1 MTWKPGIE
9 CSVYALPQSTQPK
22 EKTMK
27 GLVIKNTGSW
37 VTVRLEDSSTVNCK
51 MRGVLRLKGL
61 RCTNPVAVGDIVQV
75 EDKGGD
81 APVVGAIEPRKNY
94 IIRRASNLSTECQI
108 IAANL
113 DQAVLVATLT
123 NPETS
128 TTFIDRFLATAEAYQ
143 VPAVLAF
150 NKIDLLTTDALRL
163 QQQELKALYESI
175 GYPVITMSAATGEG
189 ADEMRNLLADKISL
203 LSGNSGVGK
212 SSIINLLVPD
222 AQVRVGDV
230 SHTHHKGMHTTTFS
244 ELLDLPSGGAIIDTP
259 GVKAF
264 GTIDFERAEVAHYF
278 PEIFKISADC
288 RFNNCTHTHEP
299 GCAVLQAVENGDIAH
314 SRFMSYLSILDED
327 PNNKYRKPF

>member
-1 MTWKPGIE
+1 
-9 CSVYALPQSTQPK
+9 
-22 EKTMK
+22 MK

-37 VTVRLEDSSTVNCK
+37 VTVRLDDGTAVNCK

-61 RCTNPVAVGDIVQV
+61 RCTNPVAVGDIVDV

-94 IIRRASNLSTECQI
+94 IIRRASNLSKEFQI

-123 NPETS
+123 NPVTS

-150 NKIDLLTTDALRL
+150 NKVDLLTTDELRHQL
-163 QQQELKALYESI
+163 DELKDLYVQI
-175 GYPVITMSAATGEG
+175 GYPVVTMSATTEEG
-189 ADEMRNLLADKISL
+189 TDRLRELLAGKMSL

-222 AQVRVGDV
+222 AHVKVGDV

-244 ELLDLPSGGAIIDTP
+244 ELLDLPGGGALIDTP

-264 GTIDFERAEVAHYF
+264 GTIDFERSQVAHYF
-278 PEIFKISADC
+278 PEIFKISSNC

-299 GCAVLQAVENGDIAH
+299 GCAVLTAIEQGDIAT
-314 SRFMSYLSILDED
+314 SRYFSYLSILDED
-327 PNNKYRKPF
+327 PNDKYRKPF

>member
-1 MTWKPGIE
+1 
-9 CSVYALPQSTQPK
+9 
-22 EKTMK
+22 MK

-37 VTVRLEDSSTVNCK
+37 VTVRLDDGNTVNCK

-61 RCTNPVAVGDIVQV
+61 RCTNPVAVGDRVQV

-81 APVVGAIEPRKNY
+81 APVVGDIEPRRNY
-94 IIRRASNLSTECQI
+94 IIRRSSNLSKEFQI

-150 NKIDLLTTDALRL
+150 NKIDLLDTDEWRSRL
-163 QQQELKALYESI
+163 DELKSLYESI

-189 ADEMRNLLADKISL
+189 ADALRAQLAGKMSL

-222 AQVRVGDV
+222 AHVRVGDV

-244 ELLDLPSGGAIIDTP
+244 ELLDLPGGGAIIDTP

-278 PEIFKISADC
+278 PEIFRISDDC

-299 GCAVLQAVENGDIAH
+299 GCAVLEAVEQGNIAPP
-314 SRFMSYLSILDED
+314 RFTSYLSILEED

>member
-1 MTWKPGIE
+1 
-9 CSVYALPQSTQPK
+9 
-22 EKTMK
+22 MK

-37 VTVRLEDSSTVNCK
+37 VTVRLEDGSGVVNCK

-94 IIRRASNLSTECQI
+94 IIRRASNLSKEFQI

-113 DQAVLVATLT
+113 DQAVLVATLF

-150 NKIDLLTTDALRL
+150 NKIDLLVTEESREYLN
-163 QQQELKALYESI
+163 EMKAMYERI
-175 GYPVITMSAATGEG
+175 GYPVITMSATTGEG
-189 ADEMRNLLADKISL
+189 ADSLRDILSGKMSL

-212 SSIINLLVPD
+212 SSIINLLVPE
-222 AQVRVGDV
+222 AHVKVGDV

-244 ELLDLPSGGAIIDTP
+244 ELLDLPGGGAIIDTP

-278 PEIFKISADC
+278 PEIFRISDNC

-299 GCAVLQAVENGDIAH
+299 GCAVLAAVEQGDIAQ
-314 SRFMSYLSILDED
+314 SRFVSYLSILDED

>member
-1 MTWKPGIE
+1 M
-9 CSVYALPQSTQPK
+9 
-22 EKTMK
+22 
-27 GLVIKNTGSW
+27 
-37 VTVRLEDSSTVNCK
+37 TVRLDDGNTVNCK

-81 APVVGAIEPRKNY
+81 APVVGAIEPRRNY
-94 IIRRASNLSTECQI
+94 IIRRASNLSKEFQI

-113 DQAVLVATLT
+113 DQAVLVVTLF

-150 NKIDLLTTDALRL
+150 NKVDLLTTDELR
-163 QQQELKALYESI
+163 QQLTDLKALYERI
-175 GYPVITMSAATGEG
+175 GYPVVAMSASSGEG
-189 ADEMRNLLADKISL
+189 TEQLREILSGKMSL

-212 SSIINLLVPD
+212 SSIINLLIPD
-222 AQVRVGDV
+222 AHVRVGDV

-244 ELLDLPSGGAIIDTP
+244 ELLDLPGGGALIDTP

-278 PEIFKISADC
+278 PEIFRISHNC

-299 GCAVLQAVENGDIAH
+299 GCAVLDAVEEGNIAR
-314 SRFMSYLSILDED
+314 SRFVSYMSILEED
-327 PNNKYRKPF
+327 PDNKYRKPF

>member
-1 MTWKPGIE
+1 
-9 CSVYALPQSTQPK
+9 
-22 EKTMK
+22 MK

-37 VTVRLEDSSTVNCK
+37 VTVRLDDGNTVNCK

-61 RCTNPVAVGDIVQV
+61 RCTNPVAVGDRVQV

-81 APVVGAIEPRKNY
+81 APVVGEIEPRRNY
-94 IIRRASNLSTECQI
+94 IIRRASNLSKEFQI

-143 VPAVLAF
+143 VPAVLVF
-150 NKIDLLTTDALRL
+150 NKIDLLDTDEWHKRL
-163 QQQELKALYESI
+163 DELKALYESI
-175 GYPVITMSAATGEG
+175 GYPVVTMSAATGEG
-189 ADEMRNLLADKISL
+189 TDALRAQLAGKMSL

-222 AQVRVGDV
+222 AHVRVGDV

-244 ELLDLPSGGAIIDTP
+244 ELLDLPDGGAIIDTP

-278 PEIFKISADC
+278 PEIFKISDDC

-299 GCAVLQAVENGDIAH
+299 GCAVLAAVEHGLIAP
-314 SRFMSYLSILDED
+314 SRFTSYLSILDED

>member
-1 MTWKPGIE
+1 
-9 CSVYALPQSTQPK
+9 
-22 EKTMK
+22 MK

-37 VTVRLEDSSTVNCK
+37 VTVRLDDGNTVNCK

-61 RCTNPVAVGDIVQV
+61 RCTNPVAVGDRVQV

-81 APVVGAIEPRKNY
+81 APVVGDIEPRRNY
-94 IIRRASNLSTECQI
+94 IIRRASNLSKEFQI

-113 DQAVLVATLT
+113 DQAALVVTLT
-123 NPETS
+123 NPVTA

-143 VPAVLAF
+143 VPALLVF
-150 NKIDLLTTDALRL
+150 NKIDLLDTDEWQGRL
-163 QQQELKALYESI
+163 DELKALYEGI
-175 GYPVITMSAATGEG
+175 GYPVVTMSAATGDG
-189 ADEMRNLLADKISL
+189 ADALRARLADKMSL

-222 AQVRVGDV
+222 AHVKVGDV

-244 ELLDLPSGGAIIDTP
+244 ELLDLPGGGAIIDTP

-264 GTIDFERAEVAHYF
+264 GTIDFERAQVAHYF
-278 PEIFKISADC
+278 PEIFRISDEC

-299 GCAVLQAVENGDIAH
+299 GCAVLAAVEQGEIAP
-314 SRFMSYLSILDED
+314 SRFTSYLSILDED

>member
-1 MTWKPGIE
+1 MI
-9 CSVYALPQSTQPK
+9 
-22 EKTMK
+22 

-37 VTVRLEDSSTVNCK
+37 VTVRLEDGSGILNCK

-75 EDKGGD
+75 EQRADD
-81 APVVGAIEPRKNY
+81 TPVVASVEPRRNF
-94 IIRRASNLSTECQI
+94 IIRRSSNLSKEFQI

-113 DQAVLVATLT
+113 DQAVLVATIVQ
-123 NPETS
+123 PETS

-150 NKIDLLTTDALRL
+150 NKIDLLVTEESRDYLNDMKTM
-163 QQQELKALYESI
+163 YENI
-175 GYPVITMSAATGEG
+175 GYPVVAMSARTGEG
-189 ADEMRNLLADKISL
+189 TDELRRQLAGKMSL

-222 AQVRVGDV
+222 ANVRVGDV
-230 SHTHHKGMHTTTFS
+230 SQTHHKGMHTTTFS
-244 ELLDLPSGGAIIDTP
+244 ELLDLPDGGAIIDTP

-264 GTIDFERAEVAHYF
+264 GTIDFERAQVAHYF
-278 PEIFKISADC
+278 PEIFRISDDC

-299 GCAVLQAVENGDIAH
+299 GCAVLAAVERGEIAP
-314 SRFMSYLSILDED
+314 SRFSSYLSILDED

>member
-1 MTWKPGIE
+1 
-9 CSVYALPQSTQPK
+9 
-22 EKTMK
+22 MK

-37 VTVRLEDSSTVNCK
+37 VTVRLDDGNTVNCK

-61 RCTNPVAVGDIVQV
+61 RCTNPVAVGDRVQV

-81 APVVGAIEPRKNY
+81 APVVGEIEPRRNY
-94 IIRRASNLSTECQI
+94 IIRRASNLSKEFQI

-143 VPAVLAF
+143 VPAVLVF
-150 NKIDLLTTDALRL
+150 NKIDLLDTDEWHKRL
-163 QQQELKALYESI
+163 DELKALYESI
-175 GYPVITMSAATGEG
+175 GYPVVTMSAATGEG
-189 ADEMRNLLADKISL
+189 ADALRAQLAGKMSL

-222 AQVRVGDV
+222 AHVRVGDV

-244 ELLDLPSGGAIIDTP
+244 ELLDLPDGGAIIDTP

-278 PEIFKISADC
+278 PEIFKISDDC

-299 GCAVLQAVENGDIAH
+299 GCAVLAAVEHGLIAP
-314 SRFMSYLSILDED
+314 SRFTSYLSILDED

>member
-1 MTWKPGIE
+1 
-9 CSVYALPQSTQPK
+9 
-22 EKTMK
+22 MK

-37 VTVRLEDSSTVNCK
+37 VTVRLEDGATVNCK
-51 MRGVLRLKGL
+51 MRGVLRLKGM
-61 RCTNPVAVGDIVQV
+61 RCTNPVAVGDTVQV

-81 APVVGAIEPRKNY
+81 APVVGAIEPRRNY
-94 IIRRASNLSTECQI
+94 IIRRASNLSKEFQI

-113 DQAVLVATLT
+113 DQAVLVVTLT
-123 NPETS
+123 NPVTS

-150 NKIDLLTTDALRL
+150 NKVDLLVTEELRVGLDEL
-163 QQQELKALYESI
+163 QALY
-175 GYPVITMSAATGEG
+175 
-189 ADEMRNLLADKISL
+189 
-203 LSGNSGVGK
+203 
-212 SSIINLLVPD
+212 VPD
-222 AQVRVGDV
+222 AHVRVGDV

-244 ELLDLPSGGAIIDTP
+244 ELLDLPGGGAIIDTP

-278 PEIFKISADC
+278 PEIFKVSSDC

-299 GCAVLQAVENGDIAH
+299 GCAVRDAVENGDISI
-314 SRFMSYLSILDED
+314 SRYTSYLSILDED

>member
-1 MTWKPGIE
+1 
-9 CSVYALPQSTQPK
+9 
-22 EKTMK
+22 MK

-37 VTVRLEDSSTVNCK
+37 VTVRLEDGSTVNCK

-94 IIRRASNLSTECQI
+94 IIRRASNLSKEFQI
-108 IAANL
+108 IASNL

-175 GYPVITMSAATGEG
+175 GYPVITMSAATGEC
-189 ADEMRNLLADKISL
+189 ADELRALLADKISL

-299 GCAVLQAVENGDIAH
+299 GCAVLEAVENGVIAP
-314 SRFMSYLSILDED
+314 SRFSSYLSILDED

>member
-1 MTWKPGIE
+1 
-9 CSVYALPQSTQPK
+9 
-22 EKTMK
+22 MK

-37 VTVRLEDSSTVNCK
+37 VTVRLDDGNTVNCK

-61 RCTNPVAVGDIVQV
+61 RCTNPVAVGDMVQV

-94 IIRRASNLSTECQI
+94 IIRRASNLSKEFQI

-113 DQAVLVATLT
+113 DQAVLVATLI

-150 NKIDLLTTDALRL
+150 NKVDLLTTGELR
-163 QQQELKALYESI
+163 QQVEELKTMYEHI

-189 ADEMRNLLADKISL
+189 TDQLRALLQGKMSL

-222 AQVRVGDV
+222 AHVKVGDV

-264 GTIDFERAEVAHYF
+264 GTIDFERAQVAHYF
-278 PEIFKISADC
+278 PEIFRISDDC

-299 GCAVLQAVENGDIAH
+299 GCAVRDAVEQGQISM
-314 SRFMSYLSILDED
+314 SRYTSYLSILDED

>member
-1 MTWKPGIE
+1 
-9 CSVYALPQSTQPK
+9 
-22 EKTMK
+22 MK

-37 VTVRLEDSSTVNCK
+37 VTVRLDNGTNVNCK
-51 MRGVLRLKGL
+51 MRGVFRLKGM
-61 RCTNPVAVGDIVQV
+61 RCTNPVAVGDVVQV

-81 APVVGAIEPRKNY
+81 APVVGAIEPRRNY
-94 IIRRASNLSTECQI
+94 IIRRSSNLSKEFQI
-108 IAANL
+108 IASNL
-113 DQAVLVATLT
+113 DQAVLVATIVH
-123 NPETS
+123 PETS

-150 NKIDLLTTDALRL
+150 NKVDLLVTEESRKYLD
-163 QQQELKALYESI
+163 ELKEMYESI
-175 GYPVITMSAATGEG
+175 GYPVIAMSAATGEG
-189 ADEMRNLLADKISL
+189 SDGLRNVLAGKVSL

-222 AQVRVGDV
+222 AHVRVGDV
-230 SHTHHKGMHTTTFS
+230 SQTHHKGMHTTTFS
-244 ELLDLPSGGAIIDTP
+244 ELLDLPGDGAIIDTP

-278 PEIFKISADC
+278 PEIFKISSGC

-299 GCAVLQAVENGDIAH
+299 GCAVLEAVEQGEIAY
-314 SRFMSYLSILDED
+314 SRFVSYLSILDED

>member
-1 MTWKPGIE
+1 
-9 CSVYALPQSTQPK
+9 
-22 EKTMK
+22 MK

-37 VTVRLEDSSTVNCK
+37 VTVRLDDGATVNCK

-81 APVVGAIEPRKNY
+81 APVVGAIEPRRNY
-94 IIRRASNLSTECQI
+94 IIRRASNLSKEFQI

-150 NKIDLLTTDALRL
+150 NKIDLLDTDEWRGQLDS
-163 QQQELKALYESI
+163 LKVLYESI
-175 GYPVITMSAATGEG
+175 GYPVVTMSAATGEG
-189 ADEMRNLLADKISL
+189 ADALRHQLAGKMSL

-212 SSIINLLVPD
+212 SSIINLLVPE
-222 AQVRVGDV
+222 AHVKVGDV
-230 SHTHHKGMHTTTFS
+230 SQTHHKGMHTTTFS
-244 ELLDLPSGGAIIDTP
+244 ELLDLPGGGAIIDTP

-278 PEIFKISADC
+278 PEIFRISDDC

-299 GCAVLQAVENGDIAH
+299 GCAVLDAVERGDIAM
-314 SRFMSYLSILDED
+314 SRFTSYLSILDED

>member
-1 MTWKPGIE
+1 
-9 CSVYALPQSTQPK
+9 
-22 EKTMK
+22 MK

-37 VTVRLEDSSTVNCK
+37 VTVRLDDGNTVNCK

-61 RCTNPVAVGDIVQV
+61 RCTNPVAVGDRVQV

-81 APVVGAIEPRKNY
+81 APVVGDIEPRRNY
-94 IIRRASNLSTECQI
+94 IIRRSSNLSKEFQI

-128 TTFIDRFLATAEAYQ
+128 TTFIDRFLATADAYQ

-150 NKIDLLTTDALRL
+150 NKIDLLDTDEWRSRLDELRTM
-163 QQQELKALYESI
+163 YENI

-189 ADEMRNLLADKISL
+189 ADALRAQLAGKMSL

-222 AQVRVGDV
+222 AHVRVGDV

-244 ELLDLPSGGAIIDTP
+244 ELLDLPGGGAIIDTP

-278 PEIFKISADC
+278 PEIFRISDNC
-288 RFNNCTHTHEP
+288 HFNNCTHTHEP
-299 GCAVLQAVENGDIAH
+299 GCAVLEAVEQGKIAP
-314 SRFMSYLSILDED
+314 SRFTSYLSILEED

>member
-1 MTWKPGIE
+1 
-9 CSVYALPQSTQPK
+9 
-22 EKTMK
+22 MK

-37 VTVRLEDSSTVNCK
+37 VTVRLEDGQTVNCK
-51 MRGVLRLKGL
+51 MRGVLRLKGM
-61 RCTNPVAVGDIVQV
+61 RCTNPVAVGDLVQV

-81 APVVGAIEPRKNY
+81 APVVGAIEPRRNY
-94 IIRRASNLSTECQI
+94 IIRRASNLSKEFQI

-113 DQAVLVATLT
+113 DQAVLVVTLT

-150 NKIDLLTTDALRL
+150 NKIDLLTTDELRGQL
-163 QQQELKALYESI
+163 ESLRALYESI
-175 GYPVITMSAATGEG
+175 GYPVIAMSAQTGEG
-189 ADEMRNLLADKISL
+189 ADALREQLSGKMSL

-212 SSIINLLVPD
+212 SSIINLLIPE
-222 AQVRVGDV
+222 AHVRVGDV

-244 ELLDLPSGGAIIDTP
+244 ELLDLPDGGAIIDTP

-264 GTIDFERAEVAHYF
+264 GTIDFERAQVAHYF
-278 PEIFKISADC
+278 PEIFGISRDC

-299 GCAVLQAVENGDIAH
+299 GCAVVEAIEQGRISM
-314 SRFMSYLSILDED
+314 SRYTSYLSILDED

>member
-1 MTWKPGIE
+1 
-9 CSVYALPQSTQPK
+9 
-22 EKTMK
+22 MK

-37 VTVRLEDSSTVNCK
+37 VTVRLDDGNTVNCK
-51 MRGVLRLKGL
+51 MRGVMRLKGL
-61 RCTNPVAVGDIVQV
+61 RCTNPVAVGDRVQV

-81 APVVGAIEPRKNY
+81 APVVGDIEPRRNY
-94 IIRRASNLSTECQI
+94 IIRRSSNLSKEFQI

-150 NKIDLLTTDALRL
+150 NKIDLLDTDEWRNRL
-163 QQQELKALYESI
+163 EELKALYESI
-175 GYPVITMSAATGEG
+175 GYPVVTMSAATGEG
-189 ADEMRNLLADKISL
+189 ADALRAQLAGKMSL

-222 AQVRVGDV
+222 AHVRVGDV

-244 ELLDLPSGGAIIDTP
+244 ELLDLPDGGAIIDTP

-278 PEIFKISADC
+278 PEIFKISDDC

-299 GCAVLQAVENGDIAH
+299 GCAVLEAVEQGTIAP
-314 SRFMSYLSILDED
+314 SRFTSYLSILDED

>member
-1 MTWKPGIE
+1 M
-9 CSVYALPQSTQPK
+9 
-22 EKTMK
+22 
-27 GLVIKNTGSW
+27 
-37 VTVRLEDSSTVNCK
+37 TVRLDDGNTVNCK

-81 APVVGAIEPRKNY
+81 APVVGAIEPRRNY
-94 IIRRASNLSTECQI
+94 IIRRASNLSKEFQI

-113 DQAVLVATLT
+113 DQAVLVVTLF

-150 NKIDLLTTDALRL
+150 NKVDLLTTDELR
-163 QQQELKALYESI
+163 QQLTDLKALYERI
-175 GYPVITMSAATGEG
+175 GYPVVAMSASSGEG
-189 ADEMRNLLADKISL
+189 TEQLREILSGKMSL

-212 SSIINLLVPD
+212 SSIINLLIPD
-222 AQVRVGDV
+222 AHVRVGDV

-244 ELLDLPSGGAIIDTP
+244 ELLDLPGGGALIDTP

-278 PEIFKISADC
+278 PEIFRTSHNC

-299 GCAVLQAVENGDIAH
+299 GCAVLDAVEEGNIAR
-314 SRFMSYLSILDED
+314 SRFVSYMSILEED
-327 PNNKYRKPF
+327 PDNKYRKPF

>member
-1 MTWKPGIE
+1 
-9 CSVYALPQSTQPK
+9 
-22 EKTMK
+22 MK

-37 VTVRLEDSSTVNCK
+37 VTVRLDDGNTVNCK

-61 RCTNPVAVGDIVQV
+61 RCTNPVAVGDRVQV

-81 APVVGAIEPRKNY
+81 APVVGDIEPRRNY
-94 IIRRASNLSTECQI
+94 IIRRASNLSKEFQI

-150 NKIDLLTTDALRL
+150 NKIDLLETEEWRNRL
-163 QQQELKALYESI
+163 DELKSLYESI

-189 ADEMRNLLADKISL
+189 ADALRAQLAGKMSL

-222 AQVRVGDV
+222 AHVKVGDV

-244 ELLDLPSGGAIIDTP
+244 ELLDLPGSGAIIDTP

-278 PEIFKISADC
+278 PEIFRISDEC

-299 GCAVLQAVENGDIAH
+299 GCAVLAAVEQGTIAA
-314 SRFMSYLSILDED
+314 SRFTSYLSILDED

>member
-1 MTWKPGIE
+1 MT
-9 CSVYALPQSTQPK
+9 
-22 EKTMK
+22 

-37 VTVRLEDSSTVNCK
+37 VTVRLDDGETVNCR

-61 RCTNPVAVGDIVQV
+61 RCTNPVAVGDVVDI
-75 EDKGGD
+75 EEHSGD
-81 APVVGAIEPRKNY
+81 SPVVADIQPRKNY
-94 IIRRASNLSTECQI
+94 IIRRASNLSKEFQI

-113 DQAVLVATLT
+113 DQAVLVATIF

-143 VPAVLAF
+143 VPAVLVF
-150 NKIDLLTTDALRL
+150 NKIDLLITEESRQYLD
-163 QQQELKALYESI
+163 ELKVMYESI
-175 GYPVITMSAATGEG
+175 GYRVITMSATTGEN
-189 ADEMRNLLADKISL
+189 ADALRAMLAGKVSL

-212 SSIINLLVPD
+212 SSIINLLVPE
-222 AQVRVGDV
+222 AHVRVGDV

-244 ELLDLPSGGAIIDTP
+244 ELLDLPGGGAIIDTP

-278 PEIFKISADC
+278 PEFFRISDNC

-299 GCAVLQAVENGDIAH
+299 GCAVLQAVESGEIAY

-327 PNNKYRKPF
+327 PDNKYRKPF

>member
-1 MTWKPGIE
+1 M
-9 CSVYALPQSTQPK
+9 
-22 EKTMK
+22 
-27 GLVIKNTGSW
+27 
-37 VTVRLEDSSTVNCK
+37 TVRLDDGNTVNCK

-61 RCTNPVAVGDIVQV
+61 RCTNPVAVGDRVQV

-81 APVVGAIEPRKNY
+81 APVVGDIEPRRNY
-94 IIRRASNLSTECQI
+94 IIRRSSNLSKEFQI

-150 NKIDLLTTDALRL
+150 NKIDLLDTDEWRSRLDELRTM
-163 QQQELKALYESI
+163 YVNI

-189 ADEMRNLLADKISL
+189 ADALRAQLAGKMSL

-222 AQVRVGDV
+222 AHVRVGDV

-278 PEIFKISADC
+278 PEIFRISDNC

-299 GCAVLQAVENGDIAH
+299 GCAVLEAVEQGKIAP
-314 SRFMSYLSILDED
+314 SRFTSYLSILEED